1 MSEFTETPPWLEGPD
16 EAKVTSR
23 KNWLRAGVL
32 GANDG
37 IVSIAA
43 LVVGVAAATPDR
55 PAILTAGLAG
65 LAAGALSMA
74 VGEYVS
80 VSSQRD
86 AEEAQLER
94 ERKWHT
100 DRPEWELEQL
110 AKLHMDTG
118 MDKDTAMA
126 AAQQQTAK
134 DPLAAHARAHLGI
147 DPEEL
152 VSPWQAGFASLVA
165 FTIGGLMPLLM
176 ILYTTPDWRVTT
188 TFITVLAALALTG
201 WSSARLGHARRLRAI
216 LRNMIGGAT
225 AMGITYGIG
234 ALVGTSLY

>member
-1 MSEFTETPPWLEGPD
+1 MSEFSETPPWEEGPD

-37 IVSIAA
+37 IVSMAA
-43 LVVGVAAATPDR
+43 LVIGVAAAADR
-55 PAILTAGLAG
+55 PEILVAGLAG

-86 AEEAQLER
+86 AEEAQLAR
-94 ERKWHT
+94 ERKWHA
-100 DRPEWELEQL
+100 DRPDWELEQL
-110 AKLHMDTG
+110 AALHMETG
-118 MDKDTAMA
+118 MDKKTAMA
-126 AAQQQTAK
+126 AAKQQTAH

-152 VSPWQAGFASLVA
+152 VSPVQAGFASMVA
-165 FTIGGLMPLLM
+165 FTLGGLAPVVT
-176 ILYTTPDWRVTT
+176 ILYTSATVRVPL
-188 TFITVLAALALTG
+188 TFVTVLIALALTG
-201 WSSARLGHARRLRAI
+201 WASARLGHAGKLRAI
-216 LRNMIGGAT
+216 ARNLIGGSL
-225 AMGITYGIG
+225 AMSITYGIG
-234 ALVGTSLY
+234 TLVGMHL

>member
-1 MSEFTETPPWLEGPD
+1 MSEFSETPPWEQGPD
-16 EAKVTSR
+16 EDKVTGR

-37 IVSIAA
+37 IVSMAA
-43 LVVGVAAATPDR
+43 LVIGVAAAADR
-55 PAILTAGLAG
+55 PAILVAGLAG

-86 AEEAQLER
+86 AEEAQLDR
-94 ERKWHT
+94 ERTWHE

-110 AKLHMDTG
+110 ARLHMATG
-118 MDKDTAMA
+118 MDEATAMA
-126 AAQQQTAK
+126 AAKQQTAH

-147 DPEEL
+147 DVNEL
-152 VSPWQAGFASLVA
+152 VSPLQAGLASLVA
-165 FTIGGLMPLLM
+165 FTLGGAMPVLT
-176 ILYTTPDWRVTT
+176 ILYMPASARVAV
-188 TFITVLAALALTG
+188 TFLTVLGALALTG
-201 WSSARLGHARRLRAI
+201 YLSARLGHARRLRAI
-216 LRNMIGGAT
+216 LRNIAGGSI

-234 ALVGTSLY
+234 AWVGVHI